1 MKDILSIQPFDDISI
16 YKANEYLEL
25 IKKIYEDKLMND
37 NDYTFN
43 K

>member
-16 YKANEYLEL
+16 DKANEYPEL